1 MNSKILNYSKKLIAI
16 LVIVLLCSSST
27 VQAFSFGTQNTG
39 TTSGG
44 IRSLINRFLN
54 LNSYDTGDL
63 YKDLGQMKNSG
74 NIDLSKISELINKL
88 PNNGDK
94 SILEYIMS
102 MFTSDGISKIDLS
115 SLVDKL
121 MGALQSLLGIS
132 GGSELPVEA
141 TSINMNAKTAAQFA
155 GEDYNVKLHASVYM
169 HVDENGN
176 KDSDKWVLLI
186 HANSL
191 DGESIAK
198 TVGPFYYEK
207 GYNILA
213 PDLRGAGDSEGE
225 CGLGFLESLD
235 AYDWLNKLNDE
246 YAVSQVFVHGIS
258 LGGATTNF
266 LSGIDKF
273 ISNGPTKMDA
283 TIKPISE
290 LKVIGLVEDCGYTD
304 MTQFSSKNSLLKS
317 NIGLT
322 EDNFDYYSKATNSL
336 QYCNLPML
344 IIHGTSDIIVKVE
357 NADTVKNTVKGETE
371 EWLVDGQN
379 HAFII
384 MGMKT
389 DEYKEHVQAFIDKY
403 ENTSYIPPVYTETTP
418 KDDVVE
424 ETTPEE
430 TQSFFEKIINA
441 LKSLRK

>member
-1 MNSKILNYSKKLIAI
+1 
-16 LVIVLLCSSST
+16 
-27 VQAFSFGTQNTG
+27 
-39 TTSGG
+39 
-44 IRSLINRFLN
+44 
-54 LNSYDTGDL
+54 
-63 YKDLGQMKNSG
+63 MKNSG

-304 MTQFSSKNSLLKS
+304 MTQFLSKNSLLKS